1 MEEGRVLFVDDEE
14 PLRHAVQQGLE
25 LAGHNVACF
34 ATARSAEAQ
43 LSRDL
48 YGVVVSDIKMPD
60 MDGFAL
66 LRRALEIDPALPVV
80 LVTGHGD
87 VPLAV
92 EAMRAGAYDFI
103 EKPFDTAHL
112 ASVVARALEKR
123 RLVLEVRKLRQ
134 ELETGSGLEA
144 RLVGRSPAIE
154 RLRGQVLALADTD
167 VDVLLV
173 GETGSGKEVVARAL
187 HDFGGRRDRPFV
199 AINCGAVPAE
209 IIESELFGHVAG
221 AFTGAQK
228 PRTGKLEFADG
239 GTVLLDEIE
248 SMPLALQVKLLRAIE
263 TRTIERLG
271 SNTPVPLDIRF
282 VAASKADLQAESR
295 AGRFREDLYYRL
307 NVVSLAVPTL
317 RERRED
323 IPLLFNHLA
332 REARTRYRRDIPELD
347 GALISALMAHDW
359 PGNVRELRNA
369 ADRFV
374 LGLGEVVPGVPAPG
388 EVAAGADGVA
398 VTGQGTLPERLDAV
412 EKSILMAELRRNNG
426 SLKATYES
434 LGLSRKTLYDKLQ
447 RHGLRREDFLVSEEG

>member
-1 MEEGRVLFVDDEE
+1 MPGPRVLFVDDEA

-25 LAGHNVACF
+25 LCGHEVTCF
-34 ATARSAEAQ
+34 ATARLAEAQ
-43 LSRDL
+43 LSRNL
-48 YGVVVSDIKMPD
+48 YGVLVSDIKMPD

-103 EKPFDTAHL
+103 EKPFDTLHL
-112 ASVVARALEKR
+112 ASVVERALEKR

-134 ELETGSGLEA
+134 ELETGSGLDA
-144 RLVGRSPAIE
+144 RLVGRSAAME

-187 HDFGGRRDRPFV
+187 HDFGSRAEGPFV

-248 SMPLALQVKLLRAIE
+248 SMPPALQVKLLRAIE
-263 TRTIERLG
+263 TRSIERLG
-271 SNTPVPLDIRF
+271 SNVTVPLDIRF
-282 VAASKADLQAESR
+282 LAASKADLQAACR
-295 AGRFREDLYYRL
+295 AGRFREDLFYRL
-307 NVVSLAVPTL
+307 NVVSLAIPPL

-323 IPLLFNHLA
+323 VPLLFNHLA
-332 REARTRYRRDIPELD
+332 REARGRYR
-347 GALISALMAHDW
+347 
-359 PGNVRELRNA
+359 
-369 ADRFV
+369 
-374 LGLGEVVPGVPAPG
+374 
-388 EVAAGADGVA
+388 
-398 VTGQGTLPERLDAV
+398 
-412 EKSILMAELRRNNG
+412 
-426 SLKATYES
+426 
-434 LGLSRKTLYDKLQ
+434 
-447 RHGLRREDFLVSEEG
+447 